1 MQFNIVIGIVR
12 LIKEKMGGVGLTLQ
26 KIKPD
31 ISRFPDRIFLMNQ
44 TRSNEIV
51 HMRTFYFHR
60 NRTDLHGVPLT
71 ECSRHNN
78 WDLKK
83 YTANSTFEKSLRIII
98 ASDRVLSG
106 MEYLRIRVFFVSEMS
121 SPTVSATLISIH
133 ISDVPDG
140 LIFLIRCVF

>member
-60 NRTDLHGVPLT
+60 NRTDLHGGTLT

-83 YTANSTFEKSLRIII
+83 YTANSTIEKSLRIII